1 MREQVA
7 SVLCRN
13 CKAYGYDGIYIYIYT
28 QKGKK
33 KRPPSSSPEKNFGV
47 DIINRLQER
56 VGLDSLDLLTLRF
69 GDLQL

>member
-7 SVLCRN
+7 PVLCRN
-13 CKAYGYDGIYIYIYT
+13 CKAYGYDGIYTHT
-28 QKGKK
+28 QGKK
-33 KRPPSSSPEKNFGV
+33 KRPPSFSPEKNFGV

-56 VGLDSLDLLTLRF
+56 LGLDSLDLLTLRS